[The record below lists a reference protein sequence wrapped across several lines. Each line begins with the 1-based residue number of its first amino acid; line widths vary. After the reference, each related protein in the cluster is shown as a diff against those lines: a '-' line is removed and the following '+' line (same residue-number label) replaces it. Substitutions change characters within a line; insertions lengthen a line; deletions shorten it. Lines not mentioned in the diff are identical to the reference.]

1 MMGCRTRLNAH
12 QARRQSCKE
21 LQHFRA
27 VHALPDHCRALH
39 VYAVNLEDRF
49 RNIETD
55 CANFGH
61 GRLPSLVVR
70 FSATTLW
77 HFDAA
82 EWTPSTASFAT
93 DAGGPVNPRMSA
105 LRRKRRN

>member
-27 VHALPDHCRALH
+27 VHELPDHYRALH

-49 RNIETD
+49 RNIETN

-70 FSATTLW
+70 FSAPTLW

-82 EWTPSTASFAT
+82 KWAPSTASFST
-93 DAGGPVNPRMSA
+93 DAADLPAGSCPF
-105 LRRKRRN
+105 